1 MSLLTWSGLRG
12 GIAVALG
19 LPAVPKRDLLVFM
32 TYAIIVFFILFK
44 GLTVRPLMLR
54 AFPDTAEAET

>member
-1 MSLLTWSGLRG
+1 M
-12 GIAVALG
+12 ALG